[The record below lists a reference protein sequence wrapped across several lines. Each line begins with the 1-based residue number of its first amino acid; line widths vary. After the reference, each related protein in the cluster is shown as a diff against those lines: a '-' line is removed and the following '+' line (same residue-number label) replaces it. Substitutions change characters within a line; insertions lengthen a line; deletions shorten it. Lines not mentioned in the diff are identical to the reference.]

1 MPMFLGNSPRQLQG
15 PIPVRRLSLHRYPIC
30 MTPASGDPKIE
41 QNSILACLPPKE
53 RTILEEHLE
62 VVSLE
67 TKEELNE
74 VNSPIRY
81 LHFPV
86 HCGISLMDL
95 QPAGGIVE
103 VAIVGMEGCSGFTV
117 VQGYKNAPCRVL
129 VQVGGFA
136 FRLPASL
143 LVQNL
148 PRLPVLRYALSRFSA
163 TILRTAI
170 ISVGCSHFH
179 SVEQRIGRWLLAH
192 QHRTGLSVFPFTH
205 DFLAEQLGAQRPT
218 VSEILTALQE
228 KNIIRYGYREIELR
242 NERAMQKLACE
253 CFSMVKA
260 AIDDFLQDIKNFTGS
275 GSER

>member
-1 MPMFLGNSPRQLQG
+1 M
-15 PIPVRRLSLHRYPIC
+15 
-30 MTPASGDPKIE
+30 AAGDPKIE
-41 QNSILACLPPKE
+41 QNGILACLPPKE
-53 RTILEEHLE
+53 RTILDEHFE
-62 VVSLE
+62 VVSLQ
-67 TKEELNE
+67 TKEELNP

-86 HCGISLMDL
+86 NSAISLMDL

-103 VAIVGMEGCSGFTV
+103 VAVVGMEGCTGFTV
-117 VQGYKNAPCRVL
+117 MQGLKNAPCRVL

-136 FRLPASL
+136 FRLTTSSL
-143 LVQNL
+143 IKNL
-148 PRLPVLRYALSRFSA
+148 PRLPFLRYALLRFSA

-170 ISVGCSHFH
+170 ISVGCSQFH
-179 SVEQRIGRWLLAH
+179 SVEQRVGRWLLAH

-218 VSEILTALQE
+218 VTDTLTALQE

-242 NERAMQKLACE
+242 NERALQKLSCE
-253 CFSMVKA
+253 CFPSVKA

-275 GSER
+275 GWER